1 MSYQNIYIGVTIL
14 KKLFLLIIFC
24 VSLLSACQTNKND
37 LAFVGESE
45 NWLAE
50 VTVHQ
55 TNGEETYQIQLNNKG
70 KNIEEIETFHFC
82 VESKKIGVVDFGVND
97 ATLNQE
103 GVYHKKSLSVNS
115 PSTNAEDEL
124 VIKVEWK
131 DTSESFDL
139 SYKR

>member
-1 MSYQNIYIGVTIL
+1 ME
-14 KKLFLLIIFC
+14 KLFVLIIFF

-70 KNIEEIETFHFC
+70 NNIEEIDTFRFY
-82 VESKKIGVVDFGVND
+82 VESKNIGVVDFGAND
-97 ATLNQE
+97 ATLNRE
-103 GVYHKKSLSVNS
+103 GVYHNKSLSVNS

-124 VIKVEWK
+124 VIKVEWD

-139 SYKR
+139 RYK

>member
-1 MSYQNIYIGVTIL
+1 M
-14 KKLFLLIIFC
+14 KKLFVLIIFF
-24 VSLLSACQTNKND
+24 VFLLSACQTNKND

-55 TNGEETYQIQLNNKG
+55 TNGEETYEIQLNNKG
-70 KNIEEIETFHFC
+70 NNIVEIDTFRYY
-82 VESKKIGVVDFGVND
+82 VESKNIGVVDFGAND

-103 GVYHKKSLSVNS
+103 GVYHNKSLSVNS

-124 VIKVEWK
+124 LIKVEWN

-139 SYKR
+139 RYK

>member
-1 MSYQNIYIGVTIL
+1 MSNQNYLYGSKYL
-14 KKLFLLIIFC
+14 EKLFVLIIFFA
-24 VSLLSACQTNKND
+24 SLLSACQTNKND

-70 KNIEEIETFHFC
+70 NNIEEIDTFRFY
-82 VESKKIGVVDFGVND
+82 VESKNIGVVDFGAND

-103 GVYHKKSLSVNS
+103 GLYHNKSLSVNS

-124 VIKVEWK
+124 VIKVEWD

-139 SYKR
+139 RYK

>member
-1 MSYQNIYIGVTIL
+1 M
-14 KKLFLLIIFC
+14 
-24 VSLLSACQTNKND
+24 ND

-55 TNGEETYQIQLNNKG
+55 TNGEETYEIQLTNKG
-70 KNIEEIETFHFC
+70 NNIEEIDIFRYY
-82 VESKKIGVVDFGVND
+82 VKSKNIGVVDFGAND

-103 GVYHKKSLSVNS
+103 GVYHNKSLSVNS
-115 PSTNAEDEL
+115 PSTNAKDQL
-124 VIKVEWK
+124 LIKVEWN

-139 SYKR
+139 RYK